1 MKMESL
7 SILHW
12 EISYLVQNME
22 LRKVLMLEVQLGRFM
37 ETFRDPNWEMIL
49 VHDMDLWEVLMMEV
63 QTEIG
68 SLKYLHWIMLLM

>member
-1 MKMESL
+1 MEMESL

-22 LRKVLMLEVQLGRFM
+22 LRKFLMLEVQVGRFM
-37 ETFRDPNWEMIL
+37 ETFRDLSWKMIL
-49 VHDMDLWEVLMMEV
+49 VHGMELWEVLMMEV
-63 QTEIG
+63 QTEIT

>member
-1 MKMESL
+1 MEMESL

-22 LRKVLMLEVQLGRFM
+22 LRKVLMLEVQVGRFM
-37 ETFRDPNWEMIL
+37 ETFRDLNWEMIL
-49 VHDMDLWEVLMMEV
+49 VHGMELWEVLMMEV
-63 QTEIG
+63 QTEIT